1 MNNRPIELEVENL
14 CKYFNAG
21 RKRTLKAVDGVS
33 FVIHK
38 GETLGIVGE
47 SGCGKTTCGKTCIGM
62 LPKTGG
68 MVKYQGKD
76 VHSMS
81 KKERFDFTGKVQMI
95 FQDPYASLDPHQKVY
110 DIVAEGIR
118 IHKLAKS
125 RADEERMVLELLDMV
140 GLNAEHAMRN
150 VHEFSGGQ
158 RQRIGIARALAVDPE
173 FLFCDEPISALDVSI
188 QAQIINLLMRLQ
200 KERDLT
206 MLFIAHDLSMVKHIS
221 DRIGVMYL
229 GNMVELAPSAELYKK
244 PLHPYTEAL
253 LSAVP
258 IADPRASRNRRKIM
272 LSGDVPSPVN
282 PPAGCRFSGRCK
294 YVTEQCV
301 KVRPE
306 LKEVEPGHFVACH
319 LHDK

>member
-1 MNNRPIELEVENL
+1 M
-14 CKYFNAG
+14 
-21 RKRTLKAVDGVS
+21 T
-33 FVIHK
+33 
-38 GETLGIVGE
+38 
-47 SGCGKTTCGKTCIGM
+47 
-62 LPKTGG
+62 
-68 MVKYQGKD
+68 
-76 VHSMS
+76 

-118 IHKLAKS
+118 IHKLASS
-125 RADEERMVLELLDMV
+125 REQEEKMVLELLDMV

-158 RQRIGIARALAVDPE
+158 RQRIGIARALAVNPE

-188 QAQIINLLMRLQ
+188 QAQIINLLIKLQ

-221 DRIGVMYL
+221 DRIAVMYL
-229 GNMVELAPSAELYKK
+229 GNMVELSPSADLYKH

-258 IADPRASRNRRKIM
+258 IADPQASRQRKKIM
-272 LSGDVPSPVN
+272 LTGDVPSPIN
-282 PPAGCRFSGRCK
+282 PPTGCRFSGRCSK
-294 YVTEQCV
+294 CSEICRTQ
-301 KVRPE
+301 RPE

-319 LHDK
+319 LYNNR